1 MSLPTGFAAGNSR
14 IEATEV
20 DVATKTAGK
29 VEQIEVN
36 EGDWV
41 TQGQV
46 LAVMDTEQA
55 EANLAVANANLN
67 KANESKKYAQA
78 ILAQRRSEVTL
89 ARKELERTQVLVK
102 KGHLSQEV
110 MDQKE
115 TQKATA
121 QATMQAASV
130 QVAEAQAAIE
140 AAKAEVTK
148 AQVVIADSQLTT
160 PRNVECFI
168 AWLSRV
174 KFCLLVVK
182 SLR

>member
-1 MSLPTGFAAGNSR
+1 MLRLRNLILLLILVAVAAASYYWKSEQELSLPSGFAAGNSR

-41 TQGQV
+41 TQGQI

-55 EANLAVANANLN
+55 EASLAVANANLN

-89 ARKELERTQVLVK
+89 ARKSLNVLK
-102 KGHLSQEV
+102 H
-110 MDQKE
+110 
-115 TQKATA
+115 
-121 QATMQAASV
+121 
-130 QVAEAQAAIE
+130 
-140 AAKAEVTK
+140 
-148 AQVVIADSQLTT
+148 
-160 PRNVECFI
+160 
-168 AWLSRV
+168 
-174 KFCLLVVK
+174 
-182 SLR
+182 